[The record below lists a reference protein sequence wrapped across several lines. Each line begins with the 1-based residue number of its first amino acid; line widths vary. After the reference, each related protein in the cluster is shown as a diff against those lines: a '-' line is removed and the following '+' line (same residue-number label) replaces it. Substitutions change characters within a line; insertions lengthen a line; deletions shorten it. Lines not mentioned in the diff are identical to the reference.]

1 MATVPADQ
9 WSDLGS
15 HITLGGA
22 PSTSQPYPYVK
33 TFGNVI
39 KPIICIHRWY
49 LIMDFHDFSSFFG
62 KSGKL
67 TEHPPKS
74 YASRTTA
81 WWPRSTSATTRS
93 SAWLLDRSEG
103 FIIWKF
109 IEKCTCTYNFIQT
122 LSDYQTFRKIIRYR
136 GDREIRVRRNVAR
149 VPGLF
154 ECSEAPL
161 RFGGLSVGEI
171 GTPKIS
177 CS

>member
-1 MATVPADQ
+1 
-9 WSDLGS
+9 
-15 HITLGGA
+15 
-22 PSTSQPYPYVK
+22 
-33 TFGNVI
+33 
-39 KPIICIHRWY
+39 
-49 LIMDFHDFSSFFG
+49 MDFHDFSSFLG

-171 GTPKIS
+171 GTPKIL
-177 CS
+177 CSETVVSDTTYRVDKTVFDTIQYSIYQVYKTFFDTIQGV